1 MTKEQI
7 NKLQN
12 HIDELGRFADMYK
25 DNVRDEKIYA
35 RYIAEI
41 DGMRNVLEMIGYT
54 IRNRQIIEKA

>member
-7 NKLQN
+7 NELQN
-12 HIDELGRFADMYK
+12 RIDDLGKLADMYK

-54 IRNRQIIEKA
+54 IRKRQIIEL